1 MAAKVTTA
9 ANTGI
14 PGRVDELAAEIRAAT
29 ILIVDDMSVMR
40 QIIGRCLE
48 QAGFTEL
55 FYAEDGQEALDFIAE
70 TPPDLLILDLNMPRV
85 TGYDVC
91 KILRAD
97 PKTASMPIL
106 VQSASETPEERVKVF
121 SSGATDFVSKPI
133 NQPELL
139 ARVCMHLENKFLIKN
154 LSDFQTR
161 MQTELSMARGMQHSL
176 LPDKDT
182 LVALE
187 EASGMVFETHYRASF
202 ELGGD
207 LWGGWALSDDEFGVF
222 VLDVSGHGVGAALN
236 TFRLHA
242 TMTRFEMYRDDP
254 ASFLTCLNG
263 ALKPTFP
270 LGHFVTMFYAVIN
283 HRTGDIVY
291 AGAGA
296 PRPMILDPEG
306 KVRLLDSAGTP
317 VGIISRPG
325 YENKTA
331 CLNPG
336 ETLFCYSDVLL
347 EAAGPDG
354 AFLGE
359 DGFVAEVEREAK
371 TGERVALVDRLLASF
386 YAKLPGELPDDLTA
400 VAMHRAPKA
409 SSAETDDKEVV
420 KGRIL
425 VMTPDNSTLADIV
438 GAGQPRQFECMR
450 VPDCAALSA
459 EMAQGDPVIGFITD
473 VETARRVGPVTIC
486 EALGD
491 AYVKAGGPIILLAD
505 ISGEPDLKKLRFEL
519 NVSRIVNLSKGAD
532 ALWAAVSAEA
542 DDYLLRLSVADAV
555 SRRAADM
562 GDVDLATYRFRTREE
577 AKNLASMLAG
587 ACADPV
593 PVALGLTELFVNAV
607 EHGCLSIGH
616 SEKGRLIEKG
626 RLTDEIKYR
635 RSLPTYADR
644 YVTVEYRRTEADIQF
659 RITDPGEGF
668 DHEAFTGVEDGHTKK
683 HGRGVTMAGGCFDE
697 VTYVGK
703 GNEVLARYLVR

>member
-1 MAAKVTTA
+1 MNSVE
-9 ANTGI
+9 NTGI
-14 PGRVDELAAEIRAAT
+14 PGRVEELAAEVRGAT
-29 ILIVDDMSVMR
+29 ILIVDDMAIMR

-55 FYAEDGQEALDFIAE
+55 FYAADGQDALDFIKE

-85 TGYDVC
+85 TGYEVC
-91 KILRAD
+91 RILQAD
-97 PKTASMPIL
+97 PKTAGMPIL
-106 VQSASETPEERVKVF
+106 VQSASETAEERVKVF

-161 MQTELSMARGMQHSL
+161 MQSELSMARDMQHSL
-176 LPDKDT
+176 LPDKESLD
-182 LVALE
+182 ALE
-187 EASGMVFETHYRASF
+187 HISGMAFETHYKASF

-222 VLDVSGHGVGAALN
+222 ILDVSGHGVGAALN

-296 PRPMILDPEG
+296 PRPMIVNTEG

-317 VGIISRPG
+317 VGILSRPG

-331 CLNPG
+331 CLRAG
-336 ETLFCYSDVLL
+336 ETLICYSDVLL

-359 DGFVAEVEREAK
+359 DGFVAEVESKAKAGKRE
-371 TGERVALVDRLLASF
+371 TLLDRLLKSF

-400 VAMHRAPKA
+400 LAIHRDQH
-409 SSAETDDKEVV
+409 SAISDDAVTGGV
-420 KGRIL
+420 KGRVL
-425 VMTPDNSTLADIV
+425 VMTPDNSTLAEVV
-438 GAGQPRQFECMR
+438 GVSQPVEFECLR
-450 VPDCAALSA
+450 VADTASLAN
-459 EMAQGDPVIGFITD
+459 EVHGDLPVVGFVTD
-473 VETARRVGPVTIC
+473 AETARREGPAEIC
-486 EALGD
+486 STLGD
-491 AYVKAGGPIILLAD
+491 AFIKAGGPIVLWAD
-505 ISGEPDLKKLRFEL
+505 IDREPGLKQLQFDL
-519 NVSRIVNLSKGAD
+519 NVSRIVSLGKGAD
-532 ALWAAVSAEA
+532 ALWAAVHAEA
-542 DDYLLRLSVADAV
+542 DDYLLRLSAADAV
-555 SRRAADM
+555 GRRTAEI
-562 GDVDLATYRFRTREE
+562 GDVDLASYRFRTREE
-577 AKNLASMLAG
+577 AKNLATMLAG
-587 ACADPV
+587 ACAEPV

-607 EHGCLSIGH
+607 EHGCLNIGH
-616 SEKGRLIEKG
+616 GEKGRLIEKG
-626 RLTDEIKYR
+626 RLSEEIKYR
-635 RSLPTYADR
+635 RSLPAYADR
-644 YVTVEYRRTEADIQF
+644 YVTVEFRRTDTDILF

-668 DHEAFTGVEDGHTKK
+668 DHQAFTGVEGGHTKK

-697 VTYVGK
+697 VTYMGR
-703 GNEVLARYLVR
+703 GNEVLARYRLR